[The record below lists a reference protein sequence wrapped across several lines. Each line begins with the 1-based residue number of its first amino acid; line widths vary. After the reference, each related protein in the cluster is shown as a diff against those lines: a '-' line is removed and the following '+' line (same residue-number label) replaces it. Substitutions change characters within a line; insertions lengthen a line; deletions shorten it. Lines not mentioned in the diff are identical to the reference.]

1 MCEHRQGKREAE
13 EADKVEVAPG
23 ATVAS
28 LRRFRAAL
36 IEPTVS
42 DVDGVPIEEPET
54 RRVRSCC
61 RCYAFGMHDDCDS
74 GRRVSDGSRLALYQ
88 TLSLLYRVP
97 SKLSLSTECPSL

>member
-13 EADKVEVAPG
+13 EADKVEVAFG
-23 ATVAS
+23 VTVAS

-54 RRVRSCC
+54 LRVRSCC
-61 RCYAFGMHDDCDS
+61 RGYAFGVHDCDS
-74 GRRVSDGSRLALYQ
+74 EGRV
-88 TLSLLYRVP
+88 
-97 SKLSLSTECPSL
+97 